1 MVSTVSGASGAAVH
15 QAIFNAASATGVD
28 FNYLFN
34 QARVESS
41 LNPEAKARTS
51 SATGLYQFI
60 EQSWLGVI
68 AKHGDEHGLG
78 SAASAITRGNDG
90 RYRVADPAMRSAIL
104 DLRRDPGASAA
115 MAAEFASDNRD
126 YLERR
131 LGHDVESVDL
141 YLAHFLGAGG
151 ATKFLRSFDANPD
164 AAAAQLF
171 SAAARSNR
179 GVFYNSN
186 GSARSLAEVRAGFA
200 AKFEGEP
207 EKPLPFRS
215 FVQLVPR
222 TSQDGRN
229 WVGVGIVDASRR
241 HFDARTVPTPNPSPD
256 GEGLH
261 ATQAR
266 LAYLM
271 LASLGVSA

>member
-1 MVSTVSGASGAAVH
+1 MVSTISAQGASGAVR
-15 QAIFNAASATGVD
+15 QAIYNAASATGVD

-60 EQSWLGVI
+60 EQSWLGVVT
-68 AKHGDEHGLG
+68 KHGDEHGLG
-78 SAASAITRGNDG
+78 WAASAITRGSDG

-104 DLRRDPGASAA
+104 YLRRDPQASAA
-115 MAAEFASDNRD
+115 MAAEFASDNRE

-131 LGHDVESVDL
+131 LGHDVDSVDL

-151 ATKFLRSFDANPD
+151 ATKFLRGHDANPET
-164 AAAAQLF
+164 AAADLF
-171 SAAARSNR
+171 PAAARSNR
-179 GVFYNSN
+179 GVFYNRD
-186 GSARSLAEVRAGFA
+186 GSARSLGEVRERFA
-200 AKFEGEP
+200 RKIEGGTHPQENYRHAELVLASIP
-207 EKPLPFRS
+207 RNRQQSLEAEWTLKQ
-215 FVQLVPR
+215 VQG
-222 TSQDGRN
+222 DGVKAN
-229 WVGVGIVDASRR
+229 
-241 HFDARTVPTPNPSPD
+241 
-256 GEGLH
+256 
-261 ATQAR
+261 AR

>member
-1 MVSTVSGASGAAVH
+1 MVSTVSGASSGIVH
-15 QAIFNAASATGVD
+15 QAIYNAASATGVD
-28 FNYLFN
+28 FGYLFN

-60 EQSWLGVI
+60 EQSWLGVV

-78 SAASAITRGNDG
+78 WAASAITRGSDG

-104 DLRRDPGASAA
+104 DMRRDPDASAA

-126 YLERR
+126 CLERR
-131 LGHDVESVDL
+131 LGHDVEPVDL

-151 ATKFLRSFDANPD
+151 ATKFLRGYDANPD
-164 AAAAQLF
+164 VAAADLF
-171 SAAARSNR
+171 PSAARSNR
-179 GVFYNSN
+179 GVFYNRD
-186 GSARSLAEVRAGFA
+186 GSARSLAEVRTRFA
-200 AKFEGEP
+200 AKFEGAPPP
-207 EKPLPFRS
+207 EYYRHAELVSASIPQPKQPVPAEQWTLNQ
-215 FVQLVPR
+215 VQGDSVKA
-222 TSQDGRN
+222 N
-229 WVGVGIVDASRR
+229 
-241 HFDARTVPTPNPSPD
+241 
-256 GEGLH
+256 
-261 ATQAR
+261 AR

>member
-1 MVSTVSGASGAAVH
+1 MVSTISGASSGVVH
-15 QAIFNAASATGVD
+15 QAIYNAASATGVD

-60 EQSWLGVI
+60 EQSWLGVV
-68 AKHGDEHGLG
+68 AKHGEDHGLG
-78 SAASAITRGNDG
+78 WAASTIKRGSDG

-104 DLRRDPGASAA
+104 DLRRDPQASAA

-131 LGHDVESVDL
+131 LGHDVEAVDL

-151 ATKFLRSFDANPD
+151 ATKFLRNYEADPD
-164 AAAAQLF
+164 APAATVF
-171 SAAARSNR
+171 PAAARSNR
-179 GVFYNSN
+179 GVFFNRD
-186 GSARSLAEVRAGFA
+186 GTARTLAEVRARFA
-200 AKFEGEP
+200 AKFEGGFLAPNPVRAELV
-207 EKPLPFRS
+207 EALPFSSSIGSRKDGPS
-215 FVQLVPR
+215 TSSGR
-222 TSQDGRN
+222 TEMG
-229 WVGVGIVDASRR
+229 
-241 HFDARTVPTPNPSPD
+241 AR
-256 GEGLH
+256 
-261 ATQAR
+261 AR

>member
-1 MVSTVSGASGAAVH
+1 MVSTVSAQGTRGAVH
-15 QAIFNAASATGVD
+15 QAIYNAASATGVD

-60 EQSWLGVI
+60 EQSWLGVV

-78 SAASAITRGNDG
+78 WAASAIARGSDG
-90 RYRVADPAMRSAIL
+90 RYRVADSAMRSAIL
-104 DLRRDPGASAA
+104 DLRRDPDASAA

-126 YLERR
+126 YLEKR

-151 ATKFLRSFDANPD
+151 ATKFLRSYEASPD
-164 AAAAQLF
+164 ASAAAVF
-171 SAAARSNR
+171 PAAARSNR
-179 GVFYNSN
+179 GVFYNRD
-186 GSARSLAEVRAGFA
+186 GSARSLSEVRSRFA
-200 AKFEGEP
+200 AKFEGASPAIESSP
-207 EKPLPFRS
+207 S
-215 FVQLVPR
+215 IWVQ
-222 TSQDGRN
+222 
-229 WVGVGIVDASRR
+229 WKE
-241 HFDARTVPTPNPSPD
+241 NPSP
-256 GEGLH
+256 GSARTGLVMT
-261 ATQAR
+261 TQAR

>member
-1 MVSTVSGASGAAVH
+1 MVSTVSAQGTRGAVH
-15 QAIFNAASATGVD
+15 KAIYNAASATGVD

-60 EQSWLGVI
+60 EQSWLGVV
-68 AKHGDEHGLG
+68 AKHGEEHGLG
-78 SAASAITRGNDG
+78 WAASAITRGSDG
-90 RYRVADPAMRSAIL
+90 RYRVADSAMRSAIL
-104 DLRRDPGASAA
+104 DLRRDPDASAA

-126 YLERR
+126 YLEKR

-151 ATKFLRSFDANPD
+151 ATKFLRSYEASPD
-164 AAAAQLF
+164 A
-171 SAAARSNR
+171 SAAAIFPAASRSNR
-179 GVFYNSN
+179 GVFYNRD
-186 GSARSLAEVRAGFA
+186 GSARSLSEVRSRFA
-200 AKFEGEP
+200 AKFEG
-207 EKPLPFRS
+207 
-215 FVQLVPR
+215 
-222 TSQDGRN
+222 
-229 WVGVGIVDASRR
+229 ASPAIESSPSIWAQRKENAPPGS
-241 HFDARTVPTPNPSPD
+241 ART
-256 GEGLH
+256 GLVMT
-261 ATQAR
+261 TQAR

>member
-1 MVSTVSGASGAAVH
+1 MVSTISAQGARSVVH
-15 QAIFNAASATGVD
+15 QAIYNAASATGVD

-41 LNPEAKARTS
+41 LNPDAKAQTS

-60 EQSWLGVI
+60 EQSWLGVV

-78 SAASAITRGNDG
+78 WAASAIIRGNDG

-104 DLRRDPGASAA
+104 DLRRDPDASAA

-126 YLERR
+126 HLERR

-151 ATKFLRSFDANPD
+151 ATKFLRNYEANPD
-164 AAAAQLF
+164 SAAAAQF
-171 SAAARSNR
+171 PAAARSNR
-179 GVFYNSN
+179 GVFYKSD
-186 GSARSLAEVRAGFA
+186 GSPRSLSEVRERFA
-200 AKFEGEP
+200 AKFEGASPAVETSP
-207 EKPLPFRS
+207 S
-215 FVQLVPR
+215 IWVQRKENTSTGSARPALVM
-222 TSQDGRN
+222 T
-229 WVGVGIVDASRR
+229 A
-241 HFDARTVPTPNPSPD
+241 
-256 GEGLH
+256 
-261 ATQAR
+261 QAR